1 MGVAMHSLRIV
12 LFSIGCAVLYG
23 IVHDQV
29 TARVCVEYFT
39 VGHPSLLGLRDPTAL
54 GIVWGILATWWVGLA
69 LGLLLAL
76 VCRLGPRPTL
86 TVRDV
91 RGPILLVMLVIG
103 VTSLIA
109 GLAGYTLTRTG
120 SLYMPYTLVTRV
132 PAARQ
137 AAFLA
142 DAWAHQNAYNV
153 GLVGGLAV
161 CLWAWHERGRRMR
174 PARPSWWGPWWR
186 AVQRRVWDH
195 TAPPALLPRLLAVV
209 ALAVLVVGTVG
220 LATTGSTAAGD
231 YERAIFTAMLGWPVV
246 LGLFWLLGT
255 ATLLAAR
262 QPRAA
267 GVFLVVCLIVGGA
280 GAAILLGTTEDMG
293 LSAIEAALVLDTA
306 MIYAAW
312 RLLLRPSTKAPL
324 P

>member
-1 MGVAMHSLRIV
+1 
-12 LFSIGCAVLYG
+12 
-23 IVHDQV
+23 
-29 TARVCVEYFT
+29 
-39 VGHPSLLGLRDPTAL
+39 
-54 GIVWGILATWWVGLA
+54 
-69 LGLLLAL
+69 LGLLLTL
-76 VCRLGPRPTL
+76 VCRLGTRPTL

-91 RGPILLVMLVIG
+91 RRPILVVLLGMG
-103 VTSLIA
+103 ATSLIA
-109 GLAGYTLTRTG
+109 GLAGYTLARMG
-120 SLYMPYTLVTRV
+120 ALLMPYTLVTRV

-153 GLVGGLAV
+153 GLLGGLAV
-161 CLWAWHERGRRMR
+161 CLWTWRERGRRTR
-174 PARPSWWGPWWR
+174 PARPSWWGPWWQ

-195 TAPPALLPRLLAVV
+195 TAPSALLPRLLAVV

-220 LATTGSTAAGD
+220 LATTGFTAAGD
-231 YERAIFTAMLGWPVV
+231 YEPAIFTALLGWPVV

-255 ATLLAAR
+255 AALLAAR

-267 GVFLVVCLIVGGA
+267 GVFLVVCLILGGV
-280 GAAILLGTTEDMG
+280 GAAILLGTTADMG

-312 RLLLRPSTKAPL
+312 RLLLRPPANAPQ

>member
-1 MGVAMHSLRIV
+1 MHALRIV
-12 LFSIGCAVLYG
+12 LFSLGCAVLYG

-29 TARVCVEYFT
+29 TARICVEYFT
-39 VGHPSLLGLRDPTAL
+39 VGHPSLLGLRDPTVL
-54 GIVWGILATWWVGLA
+54 GILWGIIATWWVGLA

-76 VCRLGPRPTL
+76 VCRLGTRPTL

-91 RGPILLVMLVIG
+91 RWPILVVMLG
-103 VTSLIA
+103 VGLTSLIA
-109 GLAGYTLTRTG
+109 GLAGYTLARTG
-120 SLYMPYTLVTRV
+120 ALLMPYTLVTRV
-132 PAARQ
+132 PVATQ

-153 GLVGGLAV
+153 GLLGGLAV
-161 CLWAWHERGRRMR
+161 CLWAWRERGRRTR
-174 PARPSWWGPWWR
+174 PARPLWWGPWWR
-186 AVQRRVWDH
+186 AVQHRVWDH
-195 TAPPALLPRLLAVV
+195 TARSALLPRLLAVV

-220 LATTGSTAAGD
+220 LATTGFTAAGD
-231 YERAIFTAMLGWPVV
+231 YEPAIFAAVLGWPVV
-246 LGLFWLLGT
+246 LGLFWLLGS
-255 ATLLAAR
+255 AALLAAR

-280 GAAILLGTTEDMG
+280 GAAILLDTTGDMG

-312 RLLLRPSTKAPL
+312 RLLLRPSTNALQP
-324 P
+324 